1 MLTSLTKQTD
11 RLMSFM
17 KLILKVSIGAARL
30 KGKQA
35 AGSRQQA
42 AGSSSVH
49 CCREF
54 IRTRSLFHLSKNI
67 STEVDRE
74 MALISSSIKAGL
86 TYQIL
91 CQFFQAIFLAPKRT
105 MD

>member
-30 KGKQA
+30 KGK
-35 AGSRQQA
+35 QA